1 MACVTYRLGD
11 LRYNTDIGY
20 FFSIAHGNVIRRF
33 QSYRPPH
40 VCCRYKNQ
48 VIDEQ
53 KNILLLYREIPGP
66 VRHNVASIGASI
78 SCHGC
83 GCGFRY
89 GNRAPIRLRTPSQQS
104 SNAMLPAAGHRAGAK
119 EWQGPTSS
127 TQKKNSV
134 HEGRMRDLPP
144 PCVIIRW
151 RP

>member
-20 FFSIAHGNVIRRF
+20 FFSIAHDNVIRRF
-33 QSYRPPH
+33 QSHRPPH

-89 GNRAPIRLRTPSQQS
+89 GNRAPIRLRTSSQQS
-104 SNAMLPAAGHRAGAK
+104 SNAMLLRPGTVPGPRSGRGRRHRL
-119 EWQGPTSS
+119 
-127 TQKKNSV
+127 KKKTAC
-134 HEGRMRDLPP
+134 MRDG
-144 PCVIIRW
+144 
-151 RP
+151 